1 MGWGGRPRKGVS
13 MKLLRIAAFLA
24 AAVALTAGVAGAHP
38 DDDGTLGF
46 HDHLSE
52 LLAASPPA
60 PQASSKNVE
69 VLAHVYPG
77 PGTNADVYAH
87 EGYAY
92 LASWVGR
99 GCLSKGVR
107 VYDLS
112 DPRNPEHVSTFADAA
127 GDPTLVRTWTEKVIV
142 KHVNTPAFSGDLAV
156 VSFQTCSGTVDRLNP
171 AIFRGFALYD
181 VTDPSNPEELARYAT
196 EPGVNRG
203 SHEIWLETPGGKA
216 YVYTAV
222 INSEDRT
229 GGAKADF
236 RIVDVSD
243 PTAPVDV
250 GQWGAQADLGR
261 AASPAEFVHSVI
273 TNEQATLAYLSYW
286 DLGTVILDISNPAHP
301 VYLGRTNAPA
311 SHSAAVG
318 RGGNLLVETHEIQ
331 AGVPTLYDISDPTS
345 PVKLSDFV
353 IDGFERDTVHDPRLR
368 GHIAAFS
375 WYSFG
380 VQIADISRPDAPRLL
395 ASFIP
400 EHDIVNPDFF
410 CTTPCTEVW
419 GAYIHRDYYLASDMN
434 SGLWVFRVK

>member
-1 MGWGGRPRKGVS
+1 
-13 MKLLRIAAFLA
+13 MKLLRTAVFLTV
-24 AAVALTAGVAGAHP
+24 AVALTAGMAGAHP
-38 DDDGTLGF
+38 DDNETGF
-46 HDHLSE
+46 HEHLE
-52 LLAASPPA
+52 LLASSPPA
-60 PQASSKNVE
+60 PSASSRKVE

-77 PGTNADVYAH
+77 PGTNADVFAH

-112 DPRNPEHVSTFADAA
+112 DPHNPEHVSTFADAA
-127 GDPTLVRTWTEKVIV
+127 GDPTLARTWTEKVIV

-156 VSFQTCSGTVDRLNP
+156 VTFQTCNNTTDRLNP
-171 AIFRGFALYD
+171 AVFRGFALYD
-181 VTDPSNPEELARYAT
+181 VSDPANPEELARYAT
-196 EPGVNRG
+196 EPGLNRG
-203 SHEIWLETPGGKA
+203 SHEIWLESPGNRA

-236 RIVDVSD
+236 RIVDVSA
-243 PTAPVDV
+243 PTAPTDV
-250 GQWGAQADLGR
+250 GQWGAQADLGH
-261 AASPAEFVHSVI
+261 APSPGEFVHSVI
-273 TNEQATLAYLSYW
+273 TNAQATRAYLSYW
-286 DLGTVILDISNPAHP
+286 NLGTVILDISNPARP
-301 VYLGRTNAPA
+301 AYLGRTNAAA
-311 SHSAAVG
+311 SHSAAVA
-318 RGGNLLVETHEIQ
+318 RGDNLLVETHEIA

-368 GHIAAFS
+368 GSVAAFS

-380 VQIADISRPDAPRLL
+380 VQIADISRPAEPKLL
-395 ASFIP
+395 ASFVP
-400 EHDIVNPDFF
+400 THGIVNPDFF

-419 GAYIHRDYYLASDMN
+419 GAFIHRNYMLASDMN
-434 SGLWVFRVK
+434 SGLWVFRLQ